1 MASYIN
7 NIFQNARIQDVQ
19 AFTPDWNFLAQ
30 GQAQLSATQK
40 KNFSDF
46 AQRYNSI
53 IDGELSREDNVAL
66 RDKYKKDAEEFV
78 KQVSGMD
85 LTDPRNVKAA
95 DTLFTPLVD
104 NKLYIRDILNTRAVR
119 DSYAKAQ
126 QQSVS
131 MNPAERDLYNEDSL
145 KQMNYF
151 LQDFRMASPDQA
163 INMQAPS
170 YLPGINLEKMA
181 LNFFNRQ
188 QYDVEV
194 EQNTGQWIIKT
205 KGGKLV
211 EGNLRAGLLSEFYGD
226 PLVRQNI
233 SLKNQMQKRDF
244 VESNLMNYNGDRLAA
259 EADFYRQ
266 KYSGVLSTLEAQG
279 KKVLEEIDA
288 EAEVATSTIQKIN
301 SGQNADNTPM
311 SDGPLS
317 YREELQRR
325 VDQLSGLSQS
335 IKQENNQIVAAGTTK
350 SKATSPY
357 TVTID
362 GKTYTPE
369 QLDSILFQN
378 EIGNIANRLAM
389 SRFSQTIK
397 ENPYAMEQ
405 WKSDL
410 DWRNTERKLRL
421 EDELANKPS
430 SLLGL
435 LDGTFDIAS
444 ASKELFENLKDTP
457 SKALEFDQ
465 TRLQATAMETMVAE
479 NELIKRYMQIT
490 GDNRS
495 FINLSPADRL
505 KLIEKAKSDVKAGGL
520 AKDAHELISPLVQNY
535 NALTKVGLELN
546 NIVRDN
552 FRVAIEAASQKGDI
566 LPQNKETL
574 LRLLEKTT
582 DLRKLQEEFIK
593 VRTPQVN
600 TERTNFENGSLSNL
614 DKVASGQTTTSGF
627 NPFTWVVNKLTGY
640 TPEKQAKAEFD
651 ELFGDNET
659 MISKAYY
666 EHASSLDAKAAG
678 YNAGVGGI
686 ITFGKDL
693 GQATNTKDGISD
705 AVLNLAYRA
714 IAGNNIT
721 NFYTGNIK
729 NAVGQDPTVNSRIIP
744 VIQTFVDQINQK
756 QKETAGT
763 LRTANLQVSI
773 DPSTNE
779 QYVYIR
785 PNQAL
790 IEAIYAPSD
799 KKAGLLTKE
808 AAENILTEG
817 ITFKLPAGSIPANVL
832 GIQKLTPTQQL
843 FALTGE
849 VKLGGDMSADK
860 GSIVISKNASG
871 SFDVIGSRYENGKSI
886 PLGTELETYANQLY
900 LDAMVKRQQGQTIDP
915 DMLVVQQL
923 EQYLNSL

>member
-95 DTLFTPLVD
+95 ETLFTPLVD

-126 QQSVS
+126 QQAVS

-244 VESNLMNYNGDRLAA
+244 VESNLMTYNGDRLAA

-301 SGQNADNTPM
+301 SGQNGDNTPM

-335 IKQENNQIVAAGTTK
+335 IKQENNQIIAAGTTK

-378 EIGNIANRLAM
+378 EVGNIANRLAM
-389 SRFSQTIK
+389 SRFSQTVK
-397 ENPYAMEQ
+397 ENPYAMAQ

-430 SLLGL
+430 SILGL
-435 LDGTFDIAS
+435 ADGTFDIAN
-444 ASKELFENLKDTP
+444 ASKEIFENLKDTP

-465 TRLQATAMETMVAE
+465 TRLQATAMETMFAE

-566 LPQNKETL
+566 FPENKETL
-574 LRLLEKTT
+574 LRLLETTT
-582 DLRKLQEEFIK
+582 DLKRLEQEFVKFRTGQIAGQRAKENVQAVIGNDPFSKLQVGLRALFG
-593 VRTPQVN
+593 N
-600 TERTNFENGSLSNL
+600 
-614 DKVASGQTTTSGF
+614 
-627 NPFTWVVNKLTGY
+627 NP
-640 TPEKQAKAEFD
+640 EDQAKKEF
-651 ELFGDNET
+651 ETLFGDRET

-666 EHASSLDAKAAG
+666 EHASSLDARTAG

-686 ITFGKDL
+686 TTFGKDL
-693 GQATNTKDGISD
+693 GQATNTGNTISD
-705 AVLNLAYRA
+705 AALNLAYRS
-714 IAGNNIT
+714 IVGNNII
-721 NFYTGNIK
+721 NYYEGNIK
-729 NAVGQDPTVNSRIIP
+729 SSLGKTPKIDKRIIP
-744 VIQTFVDQINQK
+744 VFQTMLDQLNQN

-763 LRTANLQVSI
+763 LRTANVQVSV
-773 DPSTNE
+773 DPVTNE
-779 QYVYIR
+779 QYIYMR

-790 IEAIYAPSD
+790 IESVYVSSD
-799 KKAGLLTKE
+799 KKAGILSKGE
-808 AAENILTEG
+808 AERILTEG
-817 ITFKLPAGSIPANVL
+817 ITFRLPAGSIPSNVL
-832 GIQKLTPTQQL
+832 GVQKLTPTQQL

-849 VKLGGDMSADK
+849 VRLGGDMSADK

-871 SFDVIGSRYENGKSI
+871 KFDVIGSRYENGKSI
-886 PLGTELETYANQLY
+886 PLGTDLETFANDLY
-900 LDAMVKRQQGQTIDP
+900 LDAMVKRQQGQAIDP

>member
-1 MASYIN
+1 MASYID

-30 GQAQLSATQK
+30 GQTQLSATQK
-40 KNFSDF
+40 KNFADF

-66 RDKYKKDAEEFV
+66 RDKYKKDADEFV

-95 DTLFTPLVD
+95 ETLFTPLVD

-126 QQSVS
+126 QQAVS

-163 INMQAPS
+163 INMQAPG

-244 VESNLMNYNGDRLAA
+244 VESNLMTYNGDRLAA

-311 SDGPLS
+311 SDGPLL

-369 QLDSILFQN
+369 QLDSILFQS
-378 EIGNIANRLAM
+378 EVGTIANRLAM
-389 SRFSQTIK
+389 SRFSQTVK

-410 DWRNTERKLRL
+410 DWRNTERELRL

-430 SLLGL
+430 SMLGL
-435 LDGTFDIAS
+435 ADGTFDIAN
-444 ASKELFENLKDTP
+444 ASKEIFENLKDTP

-465 TRLQATAMETMVAE
+465 TRLQATAMETMSAE

-505 KLIEKAKSDVKAGGL
+505 KIVEKAKSDIKAGGL

-535 NALTKVGLELN
+535 NALTKVGLQLN

-566 LPQNKETL
+566 FPENKQTL
-574 LRLLEKTT
+574 LRLLETTT
-582 DLRKLQEEFIK
+582 DLKRLEQEFVK
-593 VRTPQVN
+593 VRTPQINKKREDAKSQQFLTRGYNPLVWL
-600 TERTNFENGSLSNL
+600 T
-614 DKVASGQTTTSGF
+614 DKIVG
-627 NPFTWVVNKLTGY
+627 
-640 TPEKQAKAEFD
+640 TPEQEAKKEF
-651 ELFGDNET
+651 ETLFGDRET

-666 EHASSLDAKAAG
+666 EHASSLDARAAG

-686 ITFGKDL
+686 TTFGKDL
-693 GQATNTKDGISD
+693 GQATNTGNTISD
-705 AVLNLAYRA
+705 AALNLAYRS
-714 IAGNNIT
+714 IAGNNII
-721 NFYTGNIK
+721 NYYEGNIK
-729 NAVGQDPTVNSRIIP
+729 SSLGKTPKIDKRIIP
-744 VIQTFVDQINQK
+744 VFQTMLDQLNQN

-763 LRTANLQVSI
+763 LRTANVQVSV
-773 DPSTNE
+773 DPVTNE
-779 QYVYIR
+779 QYIYMR

-790 IEAIYAPSD
+790 IESVYVSSD
-799 KKAGLLTKE
+799 KKAGILSKGE
-808 AAENILTEG
+808 AERILSEG
-817 ITFKLPAGSIPANVL
+817 ITFKLPAGSIPSNVL
-832 GIQKLTPTQQL
+832 GVQKLTPTQQL

-849 VKLGGDMSADK
+849 VRLGGDMSADK

-871 SFDVIGSRYENGKSI
+871 KFDVIGSRYENGRSI
-886 PLGTELETYANQLY
+886 PLGTDLETFANDLY

>member
-7 NIFQNARIQDVQ
+7 NIFENARIQDVQ

-66 RDKYKKDAEEFV
+66 RDKYKKDADEFV

-95 DTLFTPLVD
+95 ETLFTPLVD

-126 QQSVS
+126 QQAVS

-244 VESNLMNYNGDRLAA
+244 VESNLMTYNGDRLAA

-311 SDGPLS
+311 SDGPVS

-378 EIGNIANRLAM
+378 EVGNIANRLAM
-389 SRFSQTIK
+389 SRFSQTVK
-397 ENPYAMEQ
+397 ENPYAMAQ

-430 SLLGL
+430 SILGL
-435 LDGTFDIAS
+435 ADGTFDIAN
-444 ASKELFENLKDTP
+444 ASKEIFENLKDTP

-465 TRLQATAMETMVAE
+465 TRLQATAMETMSAE

-495 FINLSPADRL
+495 FINLSPADRI
-505 KLIEKAKSDVKAGGL
+505 KIVEKAKSDIKAGGL

-566 LPQNKETL
+566 FPENKQTL
-574 LRLLEKTT
+574 LRLLETTT
-582 DLRKLQEEFIK
+582 DLKRLGQEFVKFRTGQIAGQRAKENAQAVIGNDPFSKLQVGLRALFG
-593 VRTPQVN
+593 N
-600 TERTNFENGSLSNL
+600 
-614 DKVASGQTTTSGF
+614 
-627 NPFTWVVNKLTGY
+627 NP
-640 TPEKQAKAEFD
+640 EDQAKKEF
-651 ELFGDNET
+651 EILFGDNEK
-659 MISKAYY
+659 MIAKSYY
-666 EHASSLDAKAAG
+666 EHASSLDARAAG

-686 ITFGKDL
+686 TTFGKDL
-693 GQATNTKDGISD
+693 GQATNTGNTISD
-705 AVLNLAYRA
+705 AALNLAYRS
-714 IAGNNIT
+714 IAGNNII
-721 NFYTGNIK
+721 NYYEGNIK
-729 NAVGQDPTVNSRIIP
+729 SSLGKTPKIDKRIIP
-744 VIQTFVDQINQK
+744 VFQTMLDQLNQN

-763 LRTANLQVSI
+763 LRTANVQVSV
-773 DPSTNE
+773 DPVTNE
-779 QYVYIR
+779 QYIYMR

-790 IEAIYAPSD
+790 IESVYVSSD
-799 KKAGLLTKE
+799 KKAGILSKGE
-808 AAENILTEG
+808 AERILTEG
-817 ITFKLPAGSIPANVL
+817 ITFRLPAGSIPSNVL
-832 GIQKLTPTQQL
+832 GVQKLTPTQQL

-849 VKLGGDMSADK
+849 VRLGGDLSADK
-860 GSIVISKNASG
+860 GSIVISKNSSG
-871 SFDVIGSRYENGKSI
+871 KFDVIGSRYENGRSI
-886 PLGTELETYANQLY
+886 PLGTDLETFANNLY
-900 LDAMVKRQQGQTIDP
+900 LDAMVQRQQGQTVDP
-915 DMLVVQQL
+915 DMVVVQQL

>member
-1 MASYIN
+1 MASYID

-66 RDKYKKDAEEFV
+66 RDKYKKDADEFV

-95 DTLFTPLVD
+95 ETLFTPLVD

-126 QQSVS
+126 QQAVS

-163 INMQAPS
+163 INMQAPG

-244 VESNLMNYNGDRLAA
+244 VESNLMTYNGDRLAA

-311 SDGPLS
+311 SDGPFL

-369 QLDSILFQN
+369 QLDSILFQS
-378 EIGNIANRLAM
+378 EVGTIANRLAM
-389 SRFSQTIK
+389 SRFSQTVK
-397 ENPYAMEQ
+397 ENPYAMAQ

-430 SLLGL
+430 SILGL
-435 LDGTFDIAS
+435 ADGTFDIAN
-444 ASKELFENLKDTP
+444 ASKEIFENLKDTP

-465 TRLQATAMETMVAE
+465 TRLQATAMETMSAE

-505 KLIEKAKSDVKAGGL
+505 KIVEKAKSDIKAGGL

-535 NALTKVGLELN
+535 NALTKVGLQLN

-566 LPQNKETL
+566 FPENKQTL
-574 LRLLEKTT
+574 LRLLETTT
-582 DLRKLQEEFIK
+582 DLKRLEQEFVKFRTGQIAGQRAKENAQAVIGNDPFSKLQVGLRALFG
-593 VRTPQVN
+593 N
-600 TERTNFENGSLSNL
+600 
-614 DKVASGQTTTSGF
+614 
-627 NPFTWVVNKLTGY
+627 NP
-640 TPEKQAKAEFD
+640 EDQAKKEF
-651 ELFGDNET
+651 ETLFGDRET

-686 ITFGKDL
+686 TTFGKDL
-693 GQATNTKDGISD
+693 GQATNTGNTISD
-705 AVLNLAYRA
+705 AALNLAYRS
-714 IAGNNIT
+714 IAGNNII
-721 NFYTGNIK
+721 NYYEGNIK
-729 NAVGQDPTVNSRIIP
+729 SSLGKTPKIDKRIIP
-744 VIQTFVDQINQK
+744 VFQTMLDQLNQN

-763 LRTANLQVSI
+763 LRTANVQVSV
-773 DPSTNE
+773 DPVTNE
-779 QYVYIR
+779 QYIYMR

-790 IEAIYAPSD
+790 IESVYVSSD
-799 KKAGLLTKE
+799 KKAGILSKGE
-808 AAENILTEG
+808 AERILSEG
-817 ITFKLPAGSIPANVL
+817 ITFKLPAGSIPSNVL
-832 GIQKLTPTQQL
+832 GVQKLTPTQQL

-849 VKLGGDMSADK
+849 VRLGGDMSADK

-871 SFDVIGSRYENGKSI
+871 KFDVIGSRYENGRSI
-886 PLGTELETYANQLY
+886 PLGTDLETFANDLY

>member
-66 RDKYKKDAEEFV
+66 RDKYKKDADEFV

-95 DTLFTPLVD
+95 ETLFTPLVD

-126 QQSVS
+126 QQAVS

-244 VESNLMNYNGDRLAA
+244 VESNLMTYNGDRLAA

-279 KKVLEEIDA
+279 KKVLEEINA

-301 SGQNADNTPM
+301 SGQNGDNTPM

-378 EIGNIANRLAM
+378 EVGNIANRLAM
-389 SRFSQTIK
+389 SRFSQTVK
-397 ENPYAMEQ
+397 ENPYAMAQ

-430 SLLGL
+430 SILGL
-435 LDGTFDIAS
+435 ADGTFDIAN
-444 ASKELFENLKDTP
+444 ASKEIFENLKDTP
-457 SKALEFDQ
+457 SKALELDQ
-465 TRLQATAMETMVAE
+465 TRLQATAMETMSAE

-495 FINLSPADRL
+495 FINLSPADRI
-505 KLIEKAKSDVKAGGL
+505 KIVEKAKSDIKAGGL

-566 LPQNKETL
+566 FPENKQTL
-574 LRLLEKTT
+574 LRLLETTT
-582 DLRKLQEEFIK
+582 DLKRLGQEFVKFRTGQIAGQRAKENAQAVIGNDPFSKLQVGLRALFG
-593 VRTPQVN
+593 N
-600 TERTNFENGSLSNL
+600 
-614 DKVASGQTTTSGF
+614 
-627 NPFTWVVNKLTGY
+627 NP
-640 TPEKQAKAEFD
+640 EDQAKKEF
-651 ELFGDNET
+651 EILFGDNEK
-659 MISKAYY
+659 MIAKSYY
-666 EHASSLDAKAAG
+666 EHASSLDARAAG

-686 ITFGKDL
+686 TTFGKDL
-693 GQATNTKDGISD
+693 GQATNTGNTISD
-705 AVLNLAYRA
+705 AALNLAYRS

-721 NFYTGNIK
+721 NYYEGNIK
-729 NAVGQDPTVNSRIIP
+729 SSSGKTPKIDKRIIP
-744 VIQTFVDQINQK
+744 VFQTMLDQLNQN

-763 LRTANLQVSI
+763 LRTANVQVSV
-773 DPSTNE
+773 DPVTNE
-779 QYVYIR
+779 QYIYMR

-790 IEAIYAPSD
+790 IESVYVSSD
-799 KKAGLLTKE
+799 KKAGILSKGE
-808 AAENILTEG
+808 AERILSEG
-817 ITFKLPAGSIPANVL
+817 ITFKLPAGSIPSNVL
-832 GIQKLTPTQQL
+832 GVQKLTPTQQL

-849 VKLGGDMSADK
+849 VRLGGDMSADK

-871 SFDVIGSRYENGKSI
+871 KFDVIGSRYENGKSI
-886 PLGTELETYANQLY
+886 PLGTDLETFANDLY
-900 LDAMVKRQQGQTIDP
+900 LDAMVQRQQGQTVDP